1 MSAEKS
7 PLVRK
12 LRSPF
17 LVIWTLLASM
27 AVPSAYGQDT
37 TWKDPGY
44 DTNYVISFRDNFV
57 VTLVST
63 VSGNEIAASDKQGR
77 TLTFGTNLPSSFGAG
92 IDYKW
97 LTLEYTSSFGRTG
110 PPEKGYT
117 RLRNLGFGLTGRKW
131 WFRNFF
137 QRTQGYYLKN
147 PEFLDPQFDPA
158 IDQYPSRTDIGNS
171 VYFATLNYGFNHR
184 RYSNNAAIWQLE
196 RQKKSA
202 GSFTAGCTFSV
213 ATHTSDSAL
222 FPEQF
227 EQQFDLSEAIT
238 RFEFYLYGLNAGYL
252 HTFAFGK
259 SRKFFVSLALIP
271 GISYQ
276 KGIAQLEDSKK
287 RYTKTGLGVHS
298 ESRLSFG
305 YNGDRWYTSIMSVN
319 YLVSTDFEGTNP
331 LSQGYTFGRL
341 AVGYKFKM
349 KETTSPFL
357 KRIGL

>member
-1 MSAEKS
+1 MRRTFQLI
-7 PLVRK
+7 PLQV
-12 LRSPF
+12 LLIHGLLLTHPF
-17 LVIWTLLASM
+17 QQVVAQEN
-27 AVPSAYGQDT
+27 A
-37 TWKDPGY
+37 WKDPGY
-44 DTNYVISFRDNFV
+44 DTNYVTSYRDNFV
-57 VTLVST
+57 LTLVST
-63 VSGNEIAASDKQGR
+63 SCGNEIAASDKQGR
-77 TLTFGTNLPSSFGAG
+77 TLTFGTNLPGSIGAG

-110 PPEKGYT
+110 PAEKGHT

-131 WFRNFF
+131 WFRNFY

-158 IDQYPSRTDIGNS
+158 VDPYPSRSDIGNT

-202 GSFTAGCTFSV
+202 GSFTTGLTFSA

-227 EQQFDLSEAIT
+227 EQQFELSEAIT

-252 HTFAFGK
+252 HTFSFGK
-259 SRKFFVSLALIP
+259 SRKLFISMALIP

-276 KGIAQLEDSKK
+276 KGIAQLEDSKT
-287 RYTKTGLGVHS
+287 RFTKTGLGIHS
-298 ESRLSFG
+298 ESRFSFG
-305 YNGDRWYTSIMSVN
+305 YNGDRWYTSVMSAV
-319 YLVSTDFEGTNP
+319 YLVTTTFKGTNP

-341 AVGYKFKM
+341 AVGYKFRM
-349 KETTSPFL
+349 KPTNSTFL